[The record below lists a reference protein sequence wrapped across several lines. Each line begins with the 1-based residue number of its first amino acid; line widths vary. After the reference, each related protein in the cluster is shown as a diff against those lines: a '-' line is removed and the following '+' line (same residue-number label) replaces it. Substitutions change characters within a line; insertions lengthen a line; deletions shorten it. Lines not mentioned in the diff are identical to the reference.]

1 MQNGTFMGRKPR
13 TLSSTGI
20 YHICIRGVN
29 KQRIFEYIEDY
40 KGFFTILRQARNT
53 DTFGNVLETPNFE
66 LFAYCLMDNHVHL
79 LLATNEL
86 TISEII
92 KRISSSYARFFN
104 NRYNRVGHLFQDRFR
119 SETCEDK
126 KYLFIL
132 LRYIHFNPIKAG
144 VCLKPEDYPHSSYR
158 EIADDN
164 ITDGLCSF
172 DSLEERIGVSEVDLR
187 EYVRGLKQDSYINED
202 DVYASVRE
210 FISAQY
216 YDLKV
221 LTDEE
226 GISAEKHPDL
236 TPQNRT
242 LVQKFTQWC
251 QTLLCNISQAKLDKA
266 DADTLDKLIT
276 EALLGLSGTTSISD
290 FQRLDKKTMRNVLAQ
305 IRDAGISIKRLSR
318 ISGISEGIIRGSKNP
333 RKQKPQA

>member
-1 MQNGTFMGRKPR
+1 MGRKPR
-13 TLSSTGI
+13 TLSPTGI
-20 YHICIRGVN
+20 YHICLRGVN

-40 KGFFTILRQARNT
+40 KGFFTILRQARDT

-66 LFAYCLMDNHVHL
+66 LFSYCLMDNHVHL
-79 LLATNEL
+79 LLATNDV

-104 NRYNRVGHLFQDRFR
+104 NRYSRVGHLFQDRFR
-119 SETCEDK
+119 SETCADC
-126 KYLFIL
+126 KYLFTL
-132 LRYIHFNPIKAG
+132 LRYIHFNPVKAG
-144 VCLKPEDYPHSSYR
+144 VCIKPEDYPYSSYR
-158 EIADDN
+158 EITDENIADA
-164 ITDGLCSF
+164 LCSF
-172 DSLEERIGVSEVDLR
+172 DTLEDRIGVSIAEFR
-187 EYVRGLKQDSYINED
+187 EFVRSLKHVNDTNEED
-202 DVYASVRE
+202 AYASVRE
-210 FISAQY
+210 FISTQY

-226 GISAEKHPDL
+226 GITPEKHPDL
-236 TPQNRT
+236 TSQDRT
-242 LVQKFTQWC
+242 LLKKFTQWC

-333 RKQKPQA
+333 RNLKSES